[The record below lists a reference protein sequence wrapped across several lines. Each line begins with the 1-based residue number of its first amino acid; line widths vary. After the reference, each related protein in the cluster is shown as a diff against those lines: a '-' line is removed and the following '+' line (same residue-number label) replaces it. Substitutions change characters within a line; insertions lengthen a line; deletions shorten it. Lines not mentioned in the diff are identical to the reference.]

1 MKRKLTYIEII
12 KLLKAEKGFL
22 NDKFG
27 VTNIGLFGSYV
38 NNEQTDDSDID
49 IIVELKEPRFDWLT
63 GLQIYLEQKFSK
75 KVEVVRK
82 SKSIKSRFFDKIEK
96 YVMYA

>member
-1 MKRKLTYIEII
+1 MKKKLTHIEII
-12 KLLKAEKGFL
+12 KLLKAEKSFL
-22 NDKFG
+22 NDRFG

-49 IIVELKEPRFDWLT
+49 IIVELKEPRFDWLA
-63 GLQIYLEQKFSK
+63 GLQVYLEGKFSK
-75 KVEVVRK
+75 KVEIVRK
-82 SKSIKSRFFDKIEK
+82 SKSIKSRFFDKIER